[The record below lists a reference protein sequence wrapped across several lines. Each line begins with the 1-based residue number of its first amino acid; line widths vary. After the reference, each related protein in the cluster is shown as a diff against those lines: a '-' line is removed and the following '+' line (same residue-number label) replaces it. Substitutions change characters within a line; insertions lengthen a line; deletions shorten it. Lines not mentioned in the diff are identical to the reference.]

1 MTPWLAHS
9 AEDERQ
15 VFGPKSDRVNIGRLG
30 AVWKVLL
37 ARASVAR
44 TNHPN
49 SSMGRSLGR
58 LATAKSRSASADQR
72 GLRIDLWDVTPLR
85 GAELRPRER
94 P

>member
-1 MTPWLAHS
+1 L
-9 AEDERQ
+9 
-15 VFGPKSDRVNIGRLG
+15 GPKSNRVNIAAWAPYPSAHSRSD
-30 AVWKVLL
+30 ASNVLL
-37 ARASVAR
+37 ARAYVAR

-49 SSMGRSLGR
+49 SSLGRSLGR
-58 LATAKSRSASADQR
+58 SATAKSRSTSADQR